1 MKNNRMQIC
10 VLLFFYL
17 SLRFNSFFMKKFTAI
32 LFLLFLSFGATA
44 QLEVKPDSFKEVV
57 GFINI
62 NLEKYSDDNDVPYA
76 VIKVKTE
83 NINDK
88 QRRELLF
95 QGDAATFIECEYK
108 VGEVWVYLTYKAT
121 YLKISHP
128 DLSSTEFWFPFD
140 MEPKKGYELTLVNN
154 AKLSD
159 EELLERMRKL
169 EEALQNQQ
177 NNQPEPQIV
186 YVEKPV
192 EPKNEVAE
200 QPKRPYTPNYSF
212 ILANA
217 SINTYSQPAFGFTIG
232 SMRKAGVFVSVMT
245 NFSFDKFG
253 YESDFEHRD
262 SSKIQ
267 TLIDE
272 NGYSSKTEYVSYSAI
287 LGAIFKIYGP
297 INLKIGGG
305 YSSNSMYA
313 TVIDNNINSETTF
326 WVSDVSSYGFG
337 GLIGVQAH
345 FGKFVISL
353 DGATTNFNIY
363 EARLGIGYGMKGK

>member
-1 MKNNRMQIC
+1 
-10 VLLFFYL
+10 
-17 SLRFNSFFMKKFTAI
+17 
-32 LFLLFLSFGATA
+32 
-44 QLEVKPDSFKEVV
+44 
-57 GFINI
+57 
-62 NLEKYSDDNDVPYA
+62 
-76 VIKVKTE
+76 
-83 NINDK
+83 
-88 QRRELLF
+88 
-95 QGDAATFIECEYK
+95 
-108 VGEVWVYLTYKAT
+108 
-121 YLKISHP
+121 
-128 DLSSTEFWFPFD
+128 

-186 YVEKPV
+186 YVEKPA
-192 EPKNEVAE
+192 EPKNEVVE
-200 QPKRPYTPNYSF
+200 QPKRPYTPRFNF

-217 SINTYSQPAFGFTIG
+217 SINTYSKPAFGLTIG
-232 SMRKAGVFVSVMT
+232 CMRKAGVFVSVMT

-287 LGAIFKIYGP
+287 LGVIFKVYGP

-313 TVIDNNINSETTF
+313 TVIDNNINSEATF

>member
-1 MKNNRMQIC
+1 MQVNSIMK
-10 VLLFFYL
+10 
-17 SLRFNSFFMKKFTAI
+17 MKKISAI
-32 LFLLFLSFGATA
+32 LFLFFIAFSAMA
-44 QLEVKPDSFKEVV
+44 QLEVKPDSFKEVT
-57 GFINI
+57 GFVNI
-62 NLEKYSDDNDVPYA
+62 NMEKYSDDNDVPYA
-76 VIKVKTE
+76 VVKVKTE

-108 VGEVWVYLTYKAT
+108 VGEVWVYITYKAT

-177 NNQPEPQIV
+177 NQPEPQIV

-200 QPKRPYTPNYSF
+200 LPKRPYTPRYSF
-212 ILANA
+212 IIANA
-217 SINTYSQPAFGFTIG
+217 SINTYGKPAFGVTLG
-232 SMRKAGVFVSVMT
+232 NMRKAGVFVNVMT

-262 SSKIQ
+262 SDKIQ

-287 LGAIFKIYGP
+287 LGVIFKVYGP
-297 INLKIGGG
+297 INMKIGGG

-313 TVIDNNINSETTF
+313 TVIDNNINSEATF

>member
-1 MKNNRMQIC
+1 MQVNSIMKMKKLSAIL
-10 VLLFFYL
+10 VLFFI
-17 SLRFNSFFMKKFTAI
+17 SVSAM
-32 LFLLFLSFGATA
+32 A
-44 QLEVKPDSFKEVV
+44 QLEVKPGSFKEVA
-57 GFINI
+57 GFVNI

-76 VIKVKTE
+76 VVKVKTE

-140 MEPKKGYELTLVNN
+140 MEPKKGYEITLVNN
-154 AKLSD
+154 AKMTD
-159 EELLERMRKL
+159 EELLERMKKL

-177 NNQPEPQIV
+177 EPQII
-186 YVEKPV
+186 YVEKPA
-192 EPKNEVAE
+192 EPKNEEPMVHAA
-200 QPKRPYTPNYSF
+200 PPTPRYSF

-217 SINTYSQPAFGFTIG
+217 SINTYSQPAFGFTLG
-232 SMRKAGVFVSVMT
+232 NMRKAGVFVTAMT
-245 NFSFDKFG
+245 NFNFDKLG
-253 YESDFEHRD
+253 SESDYGHRD
-262 SSKIQ
+262 SDEIQ
-267 TLIDE
+267 TLINE

-287 LGAIFKIYGP
+287 LGVIFKVYGP
-297 INLKIGGG
+297 INMKIGGG
-305 YSSNSMYA
+305 YSSNSMYV
-313 TVIDNNINSETTF
+313 T
-326 WVSDVSSYGFG
+326 VSDSNANQTSYWVNDVGSYGFG

-363 EARLGIGYGMKGK
+363 EGRIGIGYGINGH

>member
-1 MKNNRMQIC
+1 MQFKFILKMKR
-10 VLLFFYL
+10 L
-17 SLRFNSFFMKKFTAI
+17 TAI
-32 LFLLFLSFGATA
+32 LFLLFLSFSATA

-177 NNQPEPQIV
+177 NQPEPQIV

-200 QPKRPYTPNYSF
+200 LPKRPYTPRYSF
-212 ILANA
+212 IIANA
-217 SINTYSQPAFGFTIG
+217 SINTYGKPAFGVTLG
-232 SMRKAGVFVSVMT
+232 DMRKVGVFATAMT
-245 NFSFDKFG
+245 NFRIEKMGFEGK
-253 YESDFEHRD
+253 FEHANSD
-262 SSKIQ
+262 QIQ
-267 TLIDE
+267 ALIDKT
-272 NGYSSKTEYVSYSAI
+272 GYNSKTDYMSYSV
-287 LGAIFKIYGP
+287 IFGVIFRAYGP
-297 INLKIGGG
+297 INVKIGGG
-305 YSSNSMYA
+305 YSSNSMFVTLSY
-313 TVIDNNINSETTF
+313 NNNYSSTY

-353 DGATTNFNIY
+353 DGATTNFKIF
-363 EARLGIGYGMKGK
+363 ETRLGIGFGMKGKK